1 MCCCLSATASC
12 RARTDPLNPKHR
24 VEYKELTASMTS
36 LSTSLSQHL
45 QESKSASMTEFVER
59 MSIAVKEQTDI
70 ITSKQQN
77 VAGHYLARAQ
87 EDQDEIM
94 NAYRRI
100 ESLFRQLQCDA
111 TLSVWS
117 TVDEHLVN
125 TRLEALL
132 PSKLAAHNSMLALE
146 INRRACTQDT
156 RVQLLLELNEWSLD
170 LGAPNIYWMNGM
182 AGTGKTTIAYTF
194 SESLKV
200 RKMLGASFFC
210 SRTSGECRDVGRI
223 IPTIAYQ
230 LARYSRPFQV
240 ALTRILGSD
249 PDIGTQTITHQF
261 DKLIKQPLDSVKD
274 AMPAGLV
281 IVIDAL
287 DECSNAKGVGMI
299 LDILF
304 RMATKLPLKF
314 FVTSRPE
321 PSVYARVHAQSD
333 KTRMFMVLH
342 DIERSLVRADIELFL
357 REELSSEQVPDTQ
370 LKKLAELAGNLFIY
384 AATVIRYIR
393 RTGVAI
399 DHKRLGSILNASTGA
414 SRQYAEVDHL
424 YSSILRN
431 AIDNPSLEVVEK
443 KQIQLVLW
451 AVVCMRE
458 PVTVKALSEMTGTEP
473 VDVEAALNP
482 LFSVLHV
489 SKETGTVST
498 LHASFPDFIFD
509 QTRSDRFH
517 CNELETNQTI
527 AQHCFGIMDQQ
538 LRFNICGLE
547 SSFKYDHEVDGLAA
561 RVSEAISPT
570 LSYVIGHWGDHLVP
584 VDWTAVLDGS
594 TEPQGH
600 PKRRD
605 QHATEAKAMADGQ

>member
-1 MCCCLSATASC
+1 MPLKSSKDSLGSLDNALKLLYKCAAVFPPLQAAVQELILCVGAKN
-12 RARTDPLNPKHR
+12 LNPKHR

-509 QTRSDRFH
+509 QTRPEQGQIRDR
-517 CNELETNQTI
+517 Q
-527 AQHCFGIMDQQ
+527 
-538 LRFNICGLE
+538 
-547 SSFKYDHEVDGLAA
+547 S
-561 RVSEAISPT
+561 
-570 LSYVIGHWGDHLVP
+570 
-584 VDWTAVLDGS
+584 
-594 TEPQGH
+594 
-600 PKRRD
+600 RR
-605 QHATEAKAMADGQ
+605 QVHGRWWVRG